1 MLNAHLKS
9 MLVVL
14 KGESLHS
21 CFKFPNNA
29 QLLDQV
35 QSKRDEFNQA
45 CDVADE
51 YD

>member
-1 MLNAHLKS
+1 M
-9 MLVVL
+9 VVIL

-21 CFKFPNNA
+21 CFMFPNNA
-29 QLLDQV
+29 QPLDQV
-35 QSKRDEFNQA
+35 QSNRDEFKQA